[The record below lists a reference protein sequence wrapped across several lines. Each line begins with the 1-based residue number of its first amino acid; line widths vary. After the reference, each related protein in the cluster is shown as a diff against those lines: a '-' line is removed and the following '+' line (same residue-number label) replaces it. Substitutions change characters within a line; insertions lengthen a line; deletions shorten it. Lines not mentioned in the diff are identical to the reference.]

1 MITEEIFYRPKLS
14 KEFKFICNENESGTR
29 LDVFLFNS
37 IRKNCDELI
46 SRNRIKFLIEHN
58 YVEKDNVKIISPST
72 KTTLNSIYKLI
83 IPPVTPAEPL
93 QQNIQLDILYEDND
107 IIVVN
112 KKSGMV
118 VHPGFGNYSNT
129 LVNALLYHCK
139 GSLSGIGGVSRPGI
153 VHRIDKDTSGVLVSA
168 KNDYA
173 HIHLS
178 NQFKEHSIT
187 RLYTAI
193 VWGIL
198 KYKNGT
204 ITNKIA
210 RNAYNRKKMCVSN
223 NGKIAITHWEVEK
236 TFLNM
241 ASLIKCKLETGRTH
255 QIRVHFSNLGN
266 NLIGDKLY
274 SKPRSK
280 KKFLNKNNQE
290 IYALLKL
297 FPRQALHAYSL
308 SFEHPRNKKRLSF
321 EVNPAI
327 DMQNLL
333 ESLNKAIDK
342 F

>member
-1 MITEEIFYRPKLS
+1 MS
-14 KEFKFICNENESGTR
+14 KEFKFKCNEDESGTR

-37 IRKNCDELI
+37 MKENCDELI
-46 SRNRIKFLIEHN
+46 SRNRIKSLIEDN
-58 YVEKDNVKIISPST
+58 YVEKDNVKIISPSS
-72 KTTLNSIYKLI
+72 KTILNSTYKLI
-83 IPPVTPAEPL
+83 IPPVTPAKPL
-93 QQNIQLDILYEDND
+93 LQNIPLDILYEDDD
-107 IIVVN
+107 IIVTN
-112 KKSGMV
+112 KRAGMV
-118 VHPGFGNYSNT
+118 VHPGFGNYSHT

-153 VHRIDKDTSGVLVSA
+153 VHRIDKDTSGILVSA

-187 RLYTAI
+187 RSYIAL

-210 RNAYNRKKMCVSN
+210 RNAYNRKKMSVSK
-223 NGKIAITHWEVEK
+223 NGKIAITHWEIEK

-241 ASLIKCKLETGRTH
+241 ASLVKCKLETGRTH

-266 NLIGDKLY
+266 HLIGDKLY

-290 IYALLKL
+290 IYSSLNL
-297 FPRQALHAYSL
+297 FPRQALHAHSL
-308 SFEHPRNKKRLSF
+308 SFDHPRNNKRLSF
-321 EVNPAI
+321 EVNPPI
-327 DMQNLL
+327 DIQNLL
-333 ESLNKAIDK
+333 ENLNNAIDK
-342 F
+342 V

>member
-1 MITEEIFYRPKLS
+1 MS
-14 KEFKFICNENESGTR
+14 KEFKFICNENESGSR

-37 IRKNCDELI
+37 IKENSDELI
-46 SRNRIKFLIEHN
+46 SRNRIKSLIEDN
-58 YVEKDNVKIISPST
+58 YVEKDNVKIISPSS
-72 KTTLNSIYKLI
+72 KTILNSTYKLI
-83 IPPVTPAEPL
+83 IPPVTPAKPL
-93 QQNIQLDILYEDND
+93 QQNIPLDILYEDDD
-107 IIVVN
+107 IIVTN
-112 KKSGMV
+112 KKAGMV
-118 VHPGFGNYSNT
+118 VHPGFGNYSHT
-129 LVNALLYHCK
+129 LVNALLYHCN

-187 RLYTAI
+187 RSYIAL

-210 RNAYNRKKMCVSN
+210 RNAYNRKKMGVSN
-223 NGKIAITHWEVEK
+223 NGKIAITHWEIEK

-266 NLIGDKLY
+266 HLIGDKLY

-280 KKFLNKNNQE
+280 RKFLNKNNQE
-290 IYALLKL
+290 IYASLKL

-308 SFEHPRNKKRLSF
+308 SFDHPRNKKRLSF
-321 EVNPAI
+321 EVNPPI
-327 DMQNLL
+327 DIRNLL
-333 ESLNKAIDK
+333 ENLNNAIDK
-342 F
+342 V

>member
-1 MITEEIFYRPKLS
+1 MN
-14 KEFKFICNENESGTR
+14 KEFEFKCNEDESGTR

-37 IRKNCDELI
+37 MKENCDELI
-46 SRNRIKFLIEHN
+46 SRNRIKSLIEDN
-58 YVEKDNVKIISPST
+58 YVEKDNVKIISPSS
-72 KTTLNSIYKLI
+72 KTILNSTYKLT
-83 IPPVTPAEPL
+83 IPPVTPAKPL
-93 QQNIQLDILYEDND
+93 QQNIPLDILYEDDD
-107 IIVVN
+107 IIVTN
-112 KKSGMV
+112 KKAGMV
-118 VHPGFGNYSNT
+118 VHPGFGNYSHT

-173 HIHLS
+173 HVHLS
-178 NQFKEHSIT
+178 NQFKEHNIT
-187 RLYTAI
+187 RSYIAL

-210 RNAYNRKKMCVSN
+210 RNAYNRKKMSVSN
-223 NGKIAITHWEVEK
+223 NGKIAITHWEIEK

-266 NLIGDKLY
+266 HLIGDKLY

-290 IYALLKL
+290 IYASLKL
-297 FPRQALHAYSL
+297 FPRQALHAHSL
-308 SFEHPRNKKRLSF
+308 SFDHPRNNKRLSF
-321 EVNPAI
+321 EVKPPI
-327 DMQNLL
+327 DIQNLL
-333 ESLNKAIDK
+333 ENLNNAIDK
-342 F
+342 V

>member
-1 MITEEIFYRPKLS
+1 MS
-14 KEFKFICNENESGTR
+14 KEFKFKCNEDQSGTR

-37 IRKNCDELI
+37 IKENCNELI
-46 SRNRIKFLIEHN
+46 SRNRIKSLIEDN
-58 YVEKDNVKIISPST
+58 YVEKDNVKIISPSS
-72 KTTLNSIYKLI
+72 KTILNSTYKLI
-83 IPPVTPAEPL
+83 IPPVTPAKPL
-93 QQNIQLDILYEDND
+93 LQNIPLDILYEDDD
-107 IIVVN
+107 IIVTN
-112 KKSGMV
+112 KRAGMV
-118 VHPGFGNYSNT
+118 VHPGFGNYSDT

-173 HIHLS
+173 HVHLS

-187 RLYTAI
+187 RSYIAL

-210 RNAYNRKKMCVSN
+210 RNAYNRKKMSVSN
-223 NGKIAITHWEVEK
+223 NGKIAITHWEIEK

-266 NLIGDKLY
+266 HLIGDKLY

-280 KKFLNKNNQE
+280 KRFLNKNNQE
-290 IYALLKL
+290 IYSSLKL
-297 FPRQALHAYSL
+297 FPRQALHAHSL
-308 SFEHPRNKKRLSF
+308 SFDHPRNKKRLSF
-321 EVNPAI
+321 EVKPPI
-327 DMQNLL
+327 DIQNLL
-333 ESLNKAIDK
+333 ENLNNAIDK
-342 F
+342 V

>member
-1 MITEEIFYRPKLS
+1 MS
-14 KEFKFICNENESGTR
+14 KEFKFKCNEDESGTR

-37 IRKNCDELI
+37 MKENCDELI
-46 SRNRIKFLIEHN
+46 SRNRIKSLIEDN
-58 YVEKDNVKIISPST
+58 YVEKDNVKIISPSS
-72 KTTLNSIYKLI
+72 KTILNSTYKLI
-83 IPPVTPAEPL
+83 IPPVTLAKPL
-93 QQNIQLDILYEDND
+93 LQNIPLDILYEDDD
-107 IIVVN
+107 IIVTN
-112 KKSGMV
+112 KKAGMV
-118 VHPGFGNYSNT
+118 VHPGFGNYSHT

-173 HIHLS
+173 HVHLS

-187 RLYTAI
+187 RSYIAL

-210 RNAYNRKKMCVSN
+210 RNAYNRKKMSVSN
-223 NGKIAITHWEVEK
+223 NGKIATTHWEIEK

-266 NLIGDKLY
+266 HLIGDKLY

-280 KKFLNKNNQE
+280 KKFLNKNNEE
-290 IYALLKL
+290 IYSSLKL
-297 FPRQALHAYSL
+297 FPRQALHAHSL
-308 SFEHPRNKKRLSF
+308 SFDHPRNNKRLSF
-321 EVNPAI
+321 EVNPPI
-327 DMQNLL
+327 DIQNLL
-333 ESLNKAIDK
+333 ENLNNAIDK
-342 F
+342 V

>member
-1 MITEEIFYRPKLS
+1 MS
-14 KEFKFICNENESGTR
+14 KEFKFKCNEDESGTR

-37 IRKNCDELI
+37 MKENCDELI
-46 SRNRIKFLIEHN
+46 SRNRIKSLIEDN
-58 YVEKDNVKIISPST
+58 YVEKDNVKIISPSS
-72 KTTLNSIYKLI
+72 KTILNSTYKLI
-83 IPPVTPAEPL
+83 IPPVTPAKPL
-93 QQNIQLDILYEDND
+93 LQNIPLDILYEDDD
-107 IIVVN
+107 IIVTN
-112 KKSGMV
+112 KRAGMV
-118 VHPGFGNYSNT
+118 VHPGFGNYSHT

-173 HIHLS
+173 HVHLS

-187 RLYTAI
+187 RSYIAL

-210 RNAYNRKKMCVSN
+210 RNAYNRKKMSVSN
-223 NGKIAITHWEVEK
+223 NGKIAITHWEIEK

-266 NLIGDKLY
+266 HLIGDKLY
-274 SKPRSK
+274 SKPRSE

-290 IYALLKL
+290 IYSSLKL
-297 FPRQALHAYSL
+297 FPRQALHAHSL
-308 SFEHPRNKKRLSF
+308 SFDHPRNNKRLSF
-321 EVNPAI
+321 KVKPPI
-327 DMQNLL
+327 DIQNLL
-333 ESLNKAIDK
+333 ENLNNAIDK
-342 F
+342 V

>member
-1 MITEEIFYRPKLS
+1 MS
-14 KEFKFICNENESGTR
+14 KEFKFKCNEDESGIR

-37 IRKNCDELI
+37 MKENCDELI
-46 SRNRIKFLIEHN
+46 SRNRIKSLIEDN
-58 YVEKDNVKIISPST
+58 YVEKDNVQIISPSS
-72 KTTLNSIYKLI
+72 KTILNSIYKLT
-83 IPPVTPAEPL
+83 IPPVTPAKPL
-93 QQNIQLDILYEDND
+93 QQNIPLDILYEDDD
-107 IIVVN
+107 IIVTN
-112 KKSGMV
+112 KKAGMV
-118 VHPGFGNYSNT
+118 VHPGFGNYSHT

-173 HIHLS
+173 HVHLS

-187 RLYTAI
+187 RSYIAL

-210 RNAYNRKKMCVSN
+210 RNAYNRKKMSVSN
-223 NGKIAITHWEVEK
+223 NGKIAITHWEIEK

-241 ASLIKCKLETGRTH
+241 VSLIKCKLETGRTH

-266 NLIGDKLY
+266 HLIGDKLY

-290 IYALLKL
+290 IYSSLKL
-297 FPRQALHAYSL
+297 FPRQALHAHSL
-308 SFEHPRNKKRLSF
+308 SFDHPRNKKRLSF
-321 EVNPAI
+321 EVKPPI
-327 DMQNLL
+327 DIQNLL
-333 ESLNKAIDK
+333 ENLNNAIDK
-342 F
+342 V

>member
-1 MITEEIFYRPKLS
+1 MS
-14 KEFKFICNENESGTR
+14 KEFKFKCNEDESGTR

-37 IRKNCDELI
+37 MKENCDELI
-46 SRNRIKFLIEHN
+46 SRNRIKSLIEDN
-58 YVEKDNVKIISPST
+58 YVEKDNVKIISPSS
-72 KTTLNSIYKLI
+72 KTILNSTYKLT
-83 IPPVTPAEPL
+83 IPPVTPAKPL
-93 QQNIQLDILYEDND
+93 LQNIPLDILYEDDD
-107 IIVVN
+107 IIVTN
-112 KKSGMV
+112 KRAGMV
-118 VHPGFGNYSNT
+118 VHPGFGNYSHT

-173 HIHLS
+173 HVHLS

-187 RLYTAI
+187 RSYIAL

-210 RNAYNRKKMCVSN
+210 RNAYNRKKMSVSN
-223 NGKIAITHWEVEK
+223 NGKIAITHWEIEK

-266 NLIGDKLY
+266 HLIGDKLY

-290 IYALLKL
+290 IYSSLKL
-297 FPRQALHAYSL
+297 FPRQALHAHSL
-308 SFEHPRNKKRLSF
+308 SFDHPRNNKRLSF
-321 EVNPAI
+321 EVKPPNDI
-327 DMQNLL
+327 QNLL
-333 ESLNKAIDK
+333 ENLNRAIDK
-342 F
+342 I

>member
-1 MITEEIFYRPKLS
+1 MS
-14 KEFKFICNENESGTR
+14 KEFKFKCNEDESGTR

-37 IRKNCDELI
+37 MKENCDELI
-46 SRNRIKFLIEHN
+46 SRNRIKSLIEDN

-72 KTTLNSIYKLI
+72 KTILNSTYKLT
-83 IPPVTPAEPL
+83 IPPVTPAKPL
-93 QQNIQLDILYEDND
+93 QQNIPLDILYEDDD
-107 IIVVN
+107 IIVTN
-112 KKSGMV
+112 KKAGMV
-118 VHPGFGNYSNT
+118 VHPGFGNYSHT
-129 LVNALLYHCK
+129 LVNALLYHCN

-187 RLYTAI
+187 RSYIAL

-210 RNAYNRKKMCVSN
+210 RNAYNRKKMSVSN
-223 NGKIAITHWEVEK
+223 NGKIAITHWALEK
-236 TFLNM
+236 TFLNI

-266 NLIGDKLY
+266 HLIGDKLY

-280 KKFLNKNNQE
+280 RKFLNKNNQE
-290 IYALLKL
+290 IYDSLKS
-297 FPRQALHAYSL
+297 FPRQALHAHSL
-308 SFEHPRNKKRLSF
+308 SFDHPRNKKRLSF
-321 EVNPAI
+321 EVNPPI
-327 DMQNLL
+327 DIQNLL
-333 ESLNKAIDK
+333 ENLNNAIDK
-342 F
+342 V